1 MCSDSQDDELRELV
15 RRNYNEVN
23 REYLKGQMEHAL
35 SYMPEDDINA
45 SQRTSTTAPVATPA
59 TAPLYVNLRQKRDN
73 IIAGP
78 KAEPKP
84 AHAFSTRFII
94 A

>member
-35 SYMPEDDINA
+35 SYMPEDD
-45 SQRTSTTAPVATPA
+45 
-59 TAPLYVNLRQKRDN
+59 
-73 IIAGP
+73 
-78 KAEPKP
+78 
-84 AHAFSTRFII
+84 
-94 A
+94 